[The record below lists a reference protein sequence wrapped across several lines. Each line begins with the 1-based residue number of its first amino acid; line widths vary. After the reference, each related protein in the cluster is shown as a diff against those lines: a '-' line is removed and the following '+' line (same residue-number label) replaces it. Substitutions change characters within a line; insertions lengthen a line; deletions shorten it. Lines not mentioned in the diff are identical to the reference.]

1 MCVTMSLK
9 NGDFI
14 LLDYTARIKET
25 SELFDTTSADVAKRE
40 GVYREDVVY
49 EPLLVVVGEGWV
61 VPGLD
66 KELLK
71 SNVGE
76 RRVVE
81 IPPSE
86 AFGERDQSKIRII
99 PERELV
105 KQGVRPEVGQRLEVN
120 GQVAVVRSISGGRV
134 QLDFNHPHSGKTL
147 VYEFEVKKVIT
158 DQAEKALALIHR
170 YTPSISPEKFKLSF
184 NDTTVRVDLPEDVV
198 YSEGL
203 QNFKIRVARDLI
215 KYLDNVET
223 VEFLERFTYKLKEEK
238 KAEAQPSETTPQETP
253 KPPVQAGDEQA
264 EKTTG

>member
-1 MCVTMSLK
+1 MSLK
-9 NGDFI
+9 TGDFI

-25 SELFDTTSADVAKRE
+25 GELFDTTSADVAKKE
-40 GVYREDVVY
+40 GVYRQDVVY
-49 EPLLVVVGEGWV
+49 EPILVVVGERWV

-71 SNVGE
+71 SSVGE

-81 IPPSE
+81 VPPAE
-86 AFGERDQSKIRII
+86 AFGERDQAKIRIV
-99 PERELV
+99 PERELI

-147 VYEFEVKKVIT
+147 VYEFEVKKVII
-158 DQAEKALALIHR
+158 DQTEKALALIHR
-170 YTPSISPEKFKLSF
+170 YIPSIASDKFKLTFDGAS
-184 NDTTVRVDLPEDVV
+184 VRVELPEDVI
-198 YSEGL
+198 YSEGV
-203 QNFKIRVARDLI
+203 QSFKIRVARDLI

-238 KAEAQPSETTPQETP
+238 KSEETP
-253 KPPVQAGDEQA
+253 SVQQGTQYGVQAGGEQGG
-264 EKTTG
+264 KTTTG